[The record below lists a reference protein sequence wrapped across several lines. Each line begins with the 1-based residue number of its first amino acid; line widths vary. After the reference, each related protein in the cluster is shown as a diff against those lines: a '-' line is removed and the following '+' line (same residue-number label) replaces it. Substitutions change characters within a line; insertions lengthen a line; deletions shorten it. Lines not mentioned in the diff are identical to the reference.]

1 MTYLEDKIKSN
12 EKRIEEIQLLINS
25 WKKQLQE
32 KNERQTD

>member
-32 KNERQTD
+32 KNERQTT